1 MRRGQFERSSIGKP
15 RCSTMVS
22 TGALIVVAAL
32 HVLLSLSFFIEQEAD
47 QCSTAP
53 TIASWIF
60 LIGLFDILW
69 DMCIFPP
76 RYAHLPSIC
85 RIIWEI
91 IFAILITEFGT
102 IIVWCQIEKLCC
114 RLTKFML
121 LIMGLYPYVF
131 YTYEAYILG
140 IVTSAISLAFVIC
153 ASKATGNF
161 YFLLRRG
168 ECAALEIRERA
179 KNLTKIFRKV
189 KRTQTKKTNTKGRI
203 TRKVRF
209 NDTVSCSPEDE

>member
-1 MRRGQFERSSIGKP
+1 MAGWSSLSQTRKSPSTKFSTLDLITRAIPVKGLFFYNIMESVFP
-15 RCSTMVS
+15 TRIDTMVS

-121 LIMGLYPYVF
+121 LIMGLYPISNGLNALYDQLAICKSEQKCF
-131 YTYEAYILG
+131 TNDIKTYMYHP
-140 IVTSAISLAFVIC
+140 
-153 ASKATGNF
+153 
-161 YFLLRRG
+161 
-168 ECAALEIRERA
+168 
-179 KNLTKIFRKV
+179 
-189 KRTQTKKTNTKGRI
+189 
-203 TRKVRF
+203 
-209 NDTVSCSPEDE
+209 TV